1 MGTEAFFKFLI
12 ELADHQNESFRRYR
26 FLNGADLEDGFLRA
40 GLFVFEQFHNRAVAL
55 RVPRLLISCVLGVN
69 EIAIMFQ
76 IVGVL
81 DLLKT
86 EIRRFALPSGLHGG
100 HAPVAVPIDVLHDPL
115 SGDVFTVLH
124 IEAAVIVPRVVGPVF
139 AGTPVVP
146 CQFQSV
152 FLLFTP
158 NCFPKKAAKPPAP
171 VTRSATGNTQYEPSQ
186 ATTLPG
192 PKGFTLWTPE
202 QALSPCTRPKGLRPL
217 DTQQALP
224 PCTRPK
230 GFTSGH

>member
-1 MGTEAFFKFLI
+1 M
-12 ELADHQNESFRRYR
+12 
-26 FLNGADLEDGFLRA
+26 
-40 GLFVFEQFHNRAVAL
+40 
-55 RVPRLLISCVLGVN
+55 PRLLISCVLGVN
-69 EIAIMFQ
+69 EIAVMFQ
-76 IVGVL
+76 IVGVFN
-81 DLLKT
+81 LLKT
-86 EIRRFALPSGLHGG
+86 EIGRFVLLSGLHGG
-100 HAPVAVPIDVLHDPL
+100 HAPVAVPINVLHNPRCVN
-115 SGDVFTVLH
+115 VFAVLH
-124 IEAAVIVPRVVGPVF
+124 IEAAVIVPWVVGPVF

-152 FLLFTP
+152 FLPFRSKLF
-158 NCFPKKAAKPPAP
+158 CKKAAKPPVP
-171 VTRSATGNTQYEPSQ
+171 DTQSATGNTQYEPSQ

-202 QALSPCTRPKGLRPL
+202 QALSPCTRPKGLCPL